1 VRSVAIDADGSYTEL
16 ATGHGFAFELEAPSL
31 EACLARAVEAFAE
44 SVVDV
49 HPCVVT
55 EGHTV
60 ELAGATPSALLL
72 GVLEEC
78 LRCAREGEVAVGL
91 LGDEVVDGVLRGVV
105 ETVAAGGSG
114 TRGSL
119 PHVLSWHEVSM
130 DDDPASGTWRGR
142 VVAR

>member
-1 VRSVAIDADGSYTEL
+1 MAIDADGSYTEL

-44 SVVDV
+44 SVADV
-49 HPCVVT
+49 HPCAAT
-55 EGHTV
+55 EAHAV
-60 ELAGATPSALLL
+60 ELIGATPSALLL

-78 LRCAREGEVAVGL
+78 LRCGREGEVAVGL
-91 LGDEVVDGVLRGVV
+91 LGGEVVDGVLRGVV
-105 ETVAAGGSG
+105 ETVAAAGGSG
-114 TRGSL
+114 TRGAF